1 MSNGNSESVS
11 QIIEQARKVRSD
23 MAQQESTI
31 QDEIDD
37 IDDIQWE
44 RPLTD
49 AEREQRKQL
58 RVAQTNV
65 RAAMVQLSNV
75 SVRALDQAPEIS
87 RLINAFEAINNDL
100 TKDIEDIHEAAA
112 VAEAIQNAVAQ
123 IADIA
128 AKVAKLLAPV

>member
-11 QIIEQARKVRSD
+11 QIIELARIVRSE
-23 MAQQESTI
+23 MAQQETTI